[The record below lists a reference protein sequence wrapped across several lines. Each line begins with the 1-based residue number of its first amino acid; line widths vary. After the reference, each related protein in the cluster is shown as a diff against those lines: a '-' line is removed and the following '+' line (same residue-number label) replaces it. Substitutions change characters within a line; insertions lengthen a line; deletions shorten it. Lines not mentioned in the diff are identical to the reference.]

1 MSTSFNSPPSLPAA
15 SSDEGPSSPNLF
27 HHYED
32 EFITLSRGIEENLF
46 KMEEDSS
53 FTASLLTMTKSDMQS
68 ANQMLDQMDLEV
80 MALPSSPTSFSSSDK
95 NQLIHLREDFE
106 SFKERLEKIITATA
120 TTATTQSKPT
130 KPKTPSLRNNERDSL
145 LSLPLDSL
153 DRSNKMAIEA
163 EQIGSSVLEDLRRQR
178 EQIERAGRYLHE
190 TDNDVDLS
198 NRILRDIIRKM
209 VANRMTTTIVFILLI
224 SAILLLTYHKLFH

>member
-1 MSTSFNSPPSLPAA
+1 MSTSFNSPPSLPSAT
-15 SSDEGPSSPNLF
+15 SDEGPSSPNLF

-32 EFITLSRGIEENLF
+32 EFITLSRGIEENLS

-53 FTASLLTMTKSDMQS
+53 FTASLLTVTKSDMQS

-95 NQLIHLREDFE
+95 HQLIHLREDFE
-106 SFKERLEKIITATA
+106 SFKERLGKIITAT
-120 TTATTQSKPT
+120 TTTTQSKPT

-163 EQIGSSVLEDLRRQR
+163 EQIGSTVLEDLRRQR